1 MVVNEIDE
9 LSWKLVLLSID
20 SVSVLFTNT
29 RTFKFKTAFTII
41 AFFAALNHNYTINI
55 TSSEP

>member
-20 SVSVLFTNT
+20 SVTALFTNMS
-29 RTFKFKTAFTII
+29 TFKFKAAFTI
-41 AFFAALNHNYTINI
+41 AFFAALNHDYPITI
-55 TSSEP
+55 TSNAP